1 MASWTARARTAAA
14 LLAVVALAALFRLYK
29 LGAVP
34 PGLYLDEALSAQHAL
49 AWRVSADKAWFA
61 ATPLLV
67 AGWVETSN
75 GYLAAASG
83 VMWLFGDGFLGA
95 RMLSVLPSLCCVPL
109 LYALARAVAG
119 RREALVAV
127 GLLAMS
133 HWVARTGR
141 DGWDQVAMT
150 TLQVAALASLAH
162 GLGGDRLAW
171 SALAGA
177 LLGACL
183 YTYVA
188 SRLVFVQVGTWLAWE
203 AFASARKGRILVHAG
218 LALALALLCAAPYY
232 AYLVTRSGGGLGVRL
247 GQLALTAPGAAHG
260 VWPTLAENVGAHLAM
275 FNLRGGT
282 YARDNLPGWP
292 MLDPVTGLLFLGG
305 LVVAL
310 GRADRQRRLVVTW
323 YAVCVLGG
331 VLSQSREGPPYAYR
345 VANLAPWACLVAGVG
360 AVAAWDRLRPRV
372 SRRTALLGALVVLGA
387 AGALNFWIL
396 FVRGPVCPDFG
407 LAFGT
412 AETQLG
418 LWLARHPAARPCYV
432 FYDAVRSLDQY
443 RSSLWYPE
451 TNGYNWYR
459 PVDSAAAIHVCAGVY
474 RRSPERALDPLAL
487 HGDIDLVARLPE
499 RLPGPAVFVVP
510 PTLVETIGRFY
521 AIDGREDLTDSLGRT
536 LGTILRVRPR

>member
-1 MASWTARARTAAA
+1 
-14 LLAVVALAALFRLYK
+14 
-29 LGAVP
+29 
-34 PGLYLDEALSAQHAL
+34 
-49 AWRVSADKAWFA
+49 
-61 ATPLLV
+61 
-67 AGWVETSN
+67 
-75 GYLAAASG
+75 
-83 VMWLFGDGFLGA
+83 
-95 RMLSVLPSLCCVPL
+95 
-109 LYALARAVAG
+109 
-119 RREALVAV
+119 
-127 GLLAMS
+127 
-133 HWVARTGR
+133 
-141 DGWDQVAMT
+141 
-150 TLQVAALASLAH
+150 
-162 GLGGDRLAW
+162 
-171 SALAGA
+171 
-177 LLGACL
+177 
-183 YTYVA
+183 
-188 SRLVFVQVGTWLAWE
+188 VGTWLAWE

-218 LALALALLCAAPYY
+218 LALALLCAAPYY

-459 PVDSAAAIHVCAGVY
+459 PVDSAAAIHLCAGVY
-474 RRSPERALDPLAL
+474 RRSPERALDPVAL